1 MAKIPL
7 NGYSRLSQVCEQFG
21 MSPTTVWR
29 KVKDGT
35 FVKPLKLSEG
45 ITAWRNSEL
54 AEWERDPMNFGSNKP
69 L

>member
-1 MAKIPL
+1 MIEKPL
-7 NGYSRLSQVCEQFG
+7 SGYSRLSQVCEQFR

-45 ITAWRNSEL
+45 ITAWKNSEL
-54 AEWERDPMNFGSNKP
+54 AEWERDPMNFGSKKP

>member
-7 NGYSRLSQVCEQFG
+7 NGYSRLSQVCEQFR

-54 AEWERDPMNFGSNKP
+54 AEWERDPMNFRSKKP